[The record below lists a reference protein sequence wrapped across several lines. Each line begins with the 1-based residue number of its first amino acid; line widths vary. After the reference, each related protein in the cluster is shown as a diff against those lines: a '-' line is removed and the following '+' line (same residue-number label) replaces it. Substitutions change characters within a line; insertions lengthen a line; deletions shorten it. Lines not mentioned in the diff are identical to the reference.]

1 VVVVGQIVFVVV
13 VVVGS
18 IDFVEECYGAVKE
31 CVEANTEKVEK
42 VGE

>member
-1 VVVVGQIVFVVV
+1 MVVGQIVFVVV

-18 IDFVEECYGAVKE
+18 IDFVEECYGAVEE